1 MSHHIMSCGHLNET
15 AKFFR
20 NTLRFFSGNYKD
32 TIDYIIS
39 AYRCGSFD
47 KIREFIKLR
56 DRLTASQHFASIS
69 IEQKLLDLFTETQ
82 LHGQTVQVGIH
93 STEIESLRNST
104 LSSVY
109 STYWGNDGICL
120 YCIIDDVLFGN
131 RAR

>member
-1 MSHHIMSCGHLNET
+1 MSHHMMSCGHFNET
-15 AKFFR
+15 AKFSR

-56 DRLTASQHFASIS
+56 DRLTASQHFASIN

-82 LHGQTVQVGIH
+82 LHGQTVQVDLRIV
-93 STEIESLRNST
+93 EIEKLLST
-104 LSSVY
+104 NKAEFNIKS
-109 STYWGNDGICL
+109 I
-120 YCIIDDVLFGN
+120 
-131 RAR
+131 